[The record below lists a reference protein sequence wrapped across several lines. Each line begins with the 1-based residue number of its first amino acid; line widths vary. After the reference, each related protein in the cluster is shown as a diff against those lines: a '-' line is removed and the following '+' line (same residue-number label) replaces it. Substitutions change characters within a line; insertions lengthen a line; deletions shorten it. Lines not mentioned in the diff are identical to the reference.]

1 MGKPIEF
8 LSNFYLKSE
17 RGEDGGRDDEDSQ
30 PISFRAKRFRVDAKN
45 ANEVVDEVVDAY
57 RQLHT
62 VVVLYESRIDLKYFL
77 SLFCYK
83 FANIRKRSEFEDVM
97 VINRCVLL

>member
-17 RGEDGGRDDEDSQ
+17 GCGDDDDDSK
-30 PISFRAKRFRVDAKN
+30 PIPFRAKRFRVDAKN
-45 ANEVVDEVVDAY
+45 ADELVDEVVDAY

-62 VVVLYESRIDLKYFL
+62 VVVLYESRADLKYFL
-77 SLFCYK
+77 SLLCFKY
-83 FANIRKRSEFEDVM
+83 ANIRKRSEFEDVM